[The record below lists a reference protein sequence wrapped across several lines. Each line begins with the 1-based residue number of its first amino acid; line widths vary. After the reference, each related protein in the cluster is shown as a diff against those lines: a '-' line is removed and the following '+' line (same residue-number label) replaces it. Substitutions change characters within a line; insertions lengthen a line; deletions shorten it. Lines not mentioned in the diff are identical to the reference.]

1 MKPQISAFRLKTIKK
16 LNILIFIFSITQI
29 LLIFYVSIVTP
40 YLYSWD
46 AVQGILLF
54 FSSSQI
60 VKDLE
65 KIWKK
70 PKQKEGIEKCVF
82 F

>member
-1 MKPQISAFRLKTIKK
+1 MHFLKKKDYFYSNGQAWTMKPQITAFRLKTIKK

-54 FSSSQI
+54 FP
-60 VKDLE
+60 VLKL
-65 KIWKK
+65 
-70 PKQKEGIEKCVF
+70 
-82 F
+82 